1 MLTSSYS
8 SVSMSNKG
16 IRSKMTRRDV
26 IYGSL
31 IFLLAVSQVVWV
43 LKFSDMQSYLTTR
56 TLKNSG
62 DVYTLDDC
70 YERDIKPCD
79 LPSAD

>member
-1 MLTSSYS
+1 
-8 SVSMSNKG
+8 MSNKKL
-16 IRSKMTRRDV
+16 RSRITRRDF

-31 IFLLAVSQVVWV
+31 IFLLVVSQAIWV
-43 LKFSDMQSYLTTR
+43 LKFSDMQNFLTTR
-56 TLKNSG
+56 TLRNSG

-70 YERDIKPCD
+70 YERDIKPCN